1 MYTHILNSIYCH
13 VPIDI
18 QWGKEHILCTLL
30 CGFLNLSCQFA
41 MTQMNEECLPEN
53 TVTGSF
59 ISEYSGRVEKI
70 NVREGT
76 KTGLYPSE

>member
-1 MYTHILNSIYCH
+1 
-13 VPIDI
+13 
-18 QWGKEHILCTLL
+18 
-30 CGFLNLSCQFA
+30 

>member
-1 MYTHILNSIYCH
+1 
-13 VPIDI
+13 
-18 QWGKEHILCTLL
+18 
-30 CGFLNLSCQFA
+30 

-76 KTGLYPSE
+76 KASDQRPKSAL